1 MANKTMLRSWLLTNR
16 SLKLEKGVLYELAT
30 KTNLSEY
37 QVYDF
42 LNNEKKKLKKI
53 DRL

>member
-1 MANKTMLRSWLLTNR
+1 MANKTMLRAWLLTNR
-16 SLKLEKGVLYELAT
+16 NIKLEKGVLFELAT

-53 DRL
+53 ERS